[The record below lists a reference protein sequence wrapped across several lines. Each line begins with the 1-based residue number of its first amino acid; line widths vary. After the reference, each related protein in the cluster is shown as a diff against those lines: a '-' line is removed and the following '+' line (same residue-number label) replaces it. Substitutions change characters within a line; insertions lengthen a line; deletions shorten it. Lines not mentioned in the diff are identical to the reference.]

1 MVNKKE
7 TEAVTWIHGRKKFG
21 SKPGTIRIEHLLKLL
36 GNPER
41 DLKVIHIGGTN
52 GKGSTVSNLKSLFMG
67 QGLKVATF
75 TSPFIEVFNER
86 IAINGNF
93 ISDQDLDR
101 LTAKVIPL
109 IEEMDKDE
117 RVSGITEFEII
128 TALAFM
134 YFKEKNCDLVLLEV
148 GLGGLYD
155 STNVIKPEISV
166 ITTIGLDHMDILGDT
181 LEKIAWEKAGIIKD
195 KVPLVTG
202 NIGAEALLVIEEIAG
217 ERKSPHYKLGSDYRL
232 VEGPK
237 DSRWGENFYF
247 SNEAL
252 LDEEFYTP
260 LQGRHQIENTG
271 LALEVFYLYC
281 RKASLPFD
289 IEAVKKSLLEVKWPA
304 RMEKVSDNPLIILD
318 GAHNIHAIDR
328 LVDNLS
334 KDYAHLH
341 KKIIFSALETKD
353 IEGMLTRLSN
363 LEETDLY
370 LTTFD
375 FPKALDLSSEDYKAY
390 KHFPTWAYGLE
401 QLKDNLKEDD
411 LIIITG
417 SLYFISQIR
426 GEFFKE
432 N

>member
-1 MVNKKE
+1 MVNKKDIA
-7 TEAVTWIHGRKKFG
+7 AVTWIHGRKKFG

-101 LTAKVIPL
+101 LTAQVIPL
-109 IEEMDKDE
+109 IEEMDKDAE
-117 RVSGITEFEII
+117 VSGITEFEII

-134 YFKEKNCDLVLLEV
+134 YFKEKKCDLVLLEV

-155 STNVIKPEISV
+155 STNVIIPEISV

-195 KVPLVTG
+195 EVALVTG
-202 NIGAEALLVIEEIAG
+202 NIGQEALAVIEKIA
-217 ERKSPHYKLGSDYRL
+217 EKKRSPHYKLGRDYKL
-232 VEGPK
+232 SEGAK
-237 DSRWGENFYF
+237 DLRWGENFYF

-281 RKASLPFD
+281 RKANLPFEL
-289 IEAVKKSLLEVKWPA
+289 EAVRKSLLEVKWPA

-363 LEETDLY
+363 LEQTDLY

-375 FPKALDLSSEDYKAY
+375 FPKALNLSSEAYKAY
-390 KHFPTWAYGLE
+390 KQFPDWKLALGGVQT
-401 QLKDNLKEDD
+401 DLKEDD
-411 LIIITG
+411 MIIITG

-426 GEFFKE
+426 DDFFKK